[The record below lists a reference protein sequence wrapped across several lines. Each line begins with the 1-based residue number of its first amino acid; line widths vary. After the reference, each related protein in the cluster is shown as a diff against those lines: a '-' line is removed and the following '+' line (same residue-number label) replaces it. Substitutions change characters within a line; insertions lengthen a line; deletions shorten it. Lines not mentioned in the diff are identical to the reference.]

1 MRKLF
6 YLIIIFSLSIL
17 LTMAQE
23 FLEVSLV
30 KSIYIGPYSLNFF
43 YIIENFVIFSNKD
56 TLIIYDIKDN
66 KEINRFKVRSS
77 LIKDSD
83 NIYITNIIPIDSKKI
98 AIVNNE
104 PYLTIYDFIKGSDL
118 PLKYNKENTFKKSD
132 KFPLTRIEKIED
144 LIISPFANLLIE
156 KIHYMDYFIGG
167 FIPLNEWYEFNVIDI
182 SNKILLYKISTKDY
196 LEFDPYFSNKGQFL
210 FLFNVILKN
219 KKEYALIIKEAKSG
233 RDLAYFYEKDR
244 VTGWNVSRD
253 DKFLILSLG
262 EKEETKIIDL
272 LSLKEIKSIPYIGNP
287 FISPSGKFFA
297 IEGNKIITVF
307 SLTTGLALFS
317 IFGSHPIF
325 SWDDYLLAY
334 SLGEHFLSPTKEFVI
349 YDWNREIRKKIT
361 LDDEYFLEKIEF
373 TKDRKYIILLLLGG
387 DGYKILI
394 YQIKGGG

>member
-1 MRKLF
+1 
-6 YLIIIFSLSIL
+6 
-17 LTMAQE
+17 
-23 FLEVSLV
+23 
-30 KSIYIGPYSLNFF
+30 
-43 YIIENFVIFSNKD
+43 
-56 TLIIYDIKDN
+56 
-66 KEINRFKVRSS
+66 
-77 LIKDSD
+77 
-83 NIYITNIIPIDSKKI
+83 
-98 AIVNNE
+98 
-104 PYLTIYDFIKGSDL
+104 
-118 PLKYNKENTFKKSD
+118 
-132 KFPLTRIEKIED
+132 
-144 LIISPFANLLIE
+144 
-156 KIHYMDYFIGG
+156 MDYFIGG